1 MGAWHSPQAS
11 PMLLLFWGRGM
22 AHPLVSVPG
31 KFLAVHRKAGNMC
44 FHTPNELLSL
54 RDRQV
59 EQLFLN
65 HVINGRQREVDAL
78 VPEVG
83 KVRWR

>member
-1 MGAWHSPQAS
+1 
-11 PMLLLFWGRGM
+11 MLLLFWGWGTT
-22 AHPLVSVPG
+22 HLLVYLAG
-31 KFLAVHRKAGNMC
+31 KFLAVHRKAGNVC

-65 HVINGRQREVDAL
+65 HVINGRQRKVDPR